1 MNSLAR
7 SMAKR
12 ATVAV
17 FGSDPAL
24 GIKLSWIARTGA
36 LTILNFHRVDDD
48 RSSAYEG
55 MAPKI
60 FDELVGWLKGQ
71 FEIVT
76 FAELESTHHTKRPKL
91 ILSFDDG
98 YKDFITTVVPIL
110 ESHRVRANQ
119 NIIPASV
126 ESGLPPLN
134 VMLQDFIGQAPDS
147 LLRETPLPGF
157 ENASDRDAFTQDRV
171 TAGRRASAALKRMP
185 IAQQKAAMAALRPS
199 FERFDGWRTTPLMT
213 LEDLRQIS
221 AVHEIGAHSMEHA
234 TMAAE
239 TDDYV
244 ANDARECQH
253 WFDRSL
259 GLAPRV
265 YAFPN
270 GSLRPG
276 HAEIVAAAGFD
287 HILLVGEHFSHLD
300 ATEHGRITMYGHSMA
315 EVRFRATGALARPTA
330 RGGTNGRSTE

>member
-1 MNSLAR
+1 MSSLAR
-7 SMAKR
+7 SIAKR

-17 FGSDPAL
+17 LGSDPAL
-24 GIKLSWIARTGA
+24 GIKLSWIARAGA

-76 FAELESTHHTKRPKL
+76 FAELKSAGHTKRPKL

-110 ESHRVRANQ
+110 DSHRVRANQ
-119 NIIPASV
+119 NIIPACV

-134 VMLQDFIGQAPDS
+134 VLLQDFIGQAPDS

-157 ENASDRDAFTQDRV
+157 ENAADRDLFNRDRIL
-171 TAGRRASAALKRMP
+171 AGRRASAALKRMP

-199 FERFDGWRTTPLMT
+199 FERCDGWRTTPLMT

-221 AVHEIGAHSMEHA
+221 DVHEIGAHSMEHA

-244 ANDARECQH
+244 ANDARECQA
-253 WFDRSL
+253 WFGRSL
-259 GLAPRV
+259 GQAPRV

-270 GSLRPG
+270 GSQRPG
-276 HAEIVAAAGFD
+276 HAQIVAAAGFD
-287 HILLVGEHFSHLD
+287 HILLVGERFSHLD
-300 ATEHGRITMYGHSMA
+300 AAEHERITMYGRNMA
-315 EVRFRATGALARPTA
+315 EVRFRATGASARPTA
-330 RGGTNGRSTE
+330 RSGKNGGTAE